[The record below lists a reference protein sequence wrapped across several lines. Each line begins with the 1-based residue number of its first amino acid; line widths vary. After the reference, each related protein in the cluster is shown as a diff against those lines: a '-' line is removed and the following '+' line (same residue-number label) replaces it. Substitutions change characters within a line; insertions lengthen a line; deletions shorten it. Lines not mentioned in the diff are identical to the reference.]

1 MERYLRNNEKRHFH
15 GGRKL
20 NFRID
25 GGSPL
30 FSSVDKKLRSLFCS
44 NERLSIRKMVRSRKG
59 NETKN
64 EEKRTTKKKLQLL
77 SYLALCIC
85 GWRNRNKETRVYIWK
100 IIKGPNGQKV

>member
-1 MERYLRNNEKRHFH
+1 MLEKWSAICETTKRRHFH

-25 GGSPL
+25 DGSPL

-44 NERLSIRKMVRSRKG
+44 NERLSIRKMLRSRKG

-64 EEKRTTKKKLQLL
+64 EEKRTTNKKAITIAFI
-77 SYLALCIC
+77 SSIVYL
-85 GWRNRNKETRVYIWK
+85 
-100 IIKGPNGQKV
+100 

>member
-25 GGSPL
+25 DGSPL
-30 FSSVDKKLRSLFCS
+30 FSSIDKKLRSLFCS
-44 NERLSIRKMVRSRKG
+44 NERLSIRKMLRSRKG

-64 EEKRTTKKKLQLL
+64 EEKRTKKKAITIAFI
-77 SYLALCIC
+77 SSIVYL
-85 GWRNRNKETRVYIWK
+85 
-100 IIKGPNGQKV
+100 